1 MASNSDVLREFLVQL
16 GFKIDRP
23 TEQRFVDHV
32 KRTTLA
38 VAGLGTGAVVAAA
51 AVVGA
56 TAKMA
61 KGLEGLYFTSQRTK
75 ASAKNILSFG
85 YAAER
90 MGGSVEGMTGAI
102 EALKKFERSQPH
114 GRSWIEQSL
123 GVDLR
128 NAHGGALD
136 TADQLQRIGKALAA
150 MHNQPRAMQYA
161 GILGIPYRE
170 LLVLER
176 GISAKER
183 VAKTIFK
190 AMGYHPDAAAKASH
204 AFMNQWSKLKLMGDA
219 LKGEVTEDLSKAIG
233 PELKK
238 LVTWIESHRKTI
250 VGWMDSAGAAIVKF
264 GKEFG
269 HLVSVIW
276 NGYEDMSPSFKRML
290 KWILGISAALMLV
303 NAEPVLSLGA
313 AFVWLWNDYEKWKK
327 GGKSVIDW
335 KRWQPEIAWAKKSI
349 KELIHW
355 ITTIDWSHVRN
366 NVVTMVKD
374 FEGLADAIWSVVH
387 AFEAVGHFLKVGG
400 KYPWTTEGGKA
411 YERWGIRVLA
421 WQQKFVGERHTAA
434 ERMVYGVHAP
444 RGLRNNNPGNI
455 MYGSFARARG
465 AIGQDAGGFAKFPHL
480 RDGLRAMSAN
490 LVGYARD
497 GIHTIAGVISRW
509 APHKNAQGKVINN
522 TRAYIAAVARAMG
535 ISANANINL
544 MDPGVRAALERAIAL
559 HENGGAALAIPAW
572 KYAMNSGV
580 PGNYPG
586 QVHIT
591 QNVTNHITSPSDP
604 GSIGK
609 AVGSATASANER
621 LVRNTKRTLQ

>member
-1 MASNSDVLREFLVQL
+1 MSSNSDVLREFLVQL

-23 TEQRFVDHV
+23 SEQRFVDHV

-123 GVDLR
+123 GVNLR

-136 TADQLQRIGKALAA
+136 TADQLERIGKALGA
-150 MHNQPRAMQYA
+150 MHDQPRALQYA
-161 GILGIPYRE
+161 STLGIPYRE

-183 VAKTIFK
+183 MAKSIFK

-204 AFMNQWSKLKLMGDA
+204 AFMNQFAKFELMGSA
-219 LKGEVTEDLSKAIG
+219 LKGEITEDLSKAIG
-233 PELKK
+233 PQLKK
-238 LVTWIESHRKTI
+238 LAAWIAPHMKTI
-250 VGWMDSAGAAIVKF
+250 VHWISEAGVF
-264 GKEFG
+264 VVQLGKDFA
-269 HLVSVIW
+269 HLAEVIW
-276 NGYEDMSPSFKRML
+276 HGYEDMSPSFKRML

-400 KYPWTTEGGKA
+400 KYPWTTKVGQAVENFGIDSLA
-411 YERWGIRVLA
+411 IQQRFWGL
-421 WQQKFVGERHTAA
+421 KHTDA
-434 ERMVYGVHAP
+434 ERQFFGVHTP

-455 MYGSFARARG
+455 RYGSFARAHG
-465 AIGQDAGGFAKFPHL
+465 AIGHDARGFAIFPHM
-480 RDGLRAMSAN
+480 RYGLRAMSAN

-522 TRAYIAAVARAMG
+522 TAAYIAAVARAMG
-535 ISANANINL
+535 ISPNANINL
-544 MDPGVRAALERAIAL
+544 MDPTVRASLERAIAL
-559 HENGGAALAIPAW
+559 YENGGAALAIPAY
-572 KYAMNSGV
+572 KYAMSSRV

-586 QVHIT
+586 QVHIV
-591 QNVTNHITSPSDP
+591 QNVTNHISSPSDP
-604 GSIGK
+604 ESIGK
-609 AVGSATASANER
+609 AVGASTASANER
-621 LVRNTKRTLQ
+621 LVRNTKRIIQ

>member
-38 VAGLGTGAVVAAA
+38 VAGLGTGAIVAAA

-128 NAHGGALD
+128 NARGGALD
-136 TADQLQRIGKALAA
+136 TAEQLQRIGKALAA
-150 MHNQPRAMQYA
+150 MHNQPRAMQYES
-161 GILGIPYRE
+161 ILGIPYRE

-183 VAKTIFK
+183 VAKSIFK

-204 AFMNQWSKLKLMGDA
+204 AFLNQWSKLKLMGDA
-219 LKGEVTEDLSKAIG
+219 LKGDVTEDLSKAIG

-238 LVTWIESHRKTI
+238 LVSWIESHRKTI
-250 VGWMDSAGAAIVKF
+250 VHWMDTAGAAIVKF

-335 KRWQPEIAWAKKSI
+335 TRWKPEIAWAKKAI
-349 KELIHW
+349 KDLIYW
-355 ITTIDWSHVRN
+355 IMHIDWTHVRN
-366 NVVTMVKD
+366 NVVTMTKD
-374 FEGLADAIWSVVH
+374 FENLAAAMMKVVD

-400 KYPWTTEGGKA
+400 KYPWTTKVGQAVENFGIDSLA
-411 YERWGIRVLA
+411 IQQRFWGL
-421 WQQKFVGERHTAA
+421 KHTDA
-434 ERMVYGVHAP
+434 ERQFFGVHTP

-455 MYGSFARARG
+455 RYGSFARAHG
-465 AIGQDAGGFAKFPHL
+465 AIGHDARGFAIFPHM
-480 RDGLRAMSAN
+480 RYGLRAMSAN

-497 GIHTIAGVISRW
+497 GIHTIAGVINRW
-509 APHKNAQGKVINN
+509 APRKNAQGQVINH
-522 TRAYIAAVARAMG
+522 TRAYIAAVARGMG
-535 ISANANINL
+535 VAPDASINL
-544 MDPGVRAALERAIAL
+544 MDPAVRAALERQIAL
-559 HENGGAALAIPAW
+559 HENGGAALAIPAY
-572 KYAMNSGV
+572 KYAMSSRV

-586 QVHIT
+586 QVHIV
-591 QNVTNHITSPSDP
+591 QNVTNHISSPSDP
-604 GSIGK
+604 ESIGK
-609 AVGSATASANER
+609 AVGASTASANER
-621 LVRNTKRTLQ
+621 LVRNTKRIIQ